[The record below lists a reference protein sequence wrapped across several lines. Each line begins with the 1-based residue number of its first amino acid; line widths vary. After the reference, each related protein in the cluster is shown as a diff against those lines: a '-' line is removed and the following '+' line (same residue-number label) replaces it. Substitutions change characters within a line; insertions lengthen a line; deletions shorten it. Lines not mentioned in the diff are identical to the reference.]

1 MMPLTLMLILTLIPV
16 LILILKPARGDVEE
30 GGDLVLL
37 LTLASTYT
45 YTCTHMCTYELNL
58 RAGT

>member
-37 LTLASTYT
+37 LTLIHVLICVHT
-45 YTCTHMCTYELNL
+45 N
-58 RAGT
+58 